1 MGDQQQLNVGDR
13 VKHTTDGRV
22 GNVVAIRPG
31 GAYTVKWDGGLGEE
45 TVPRAELTPL
55 D

>member
-1 MGDQQQLNVGDR
+1 MGDQQLSVGDR

-22 GNVVAIRPG
+22 GNVVAAGAG

-45 TVPRAELTPL
+45 SVPRAELKPL